1 MPEEA
6 EVPGAAEGGET
17 WLMGRSLR
25 FCGSFK
31 DRNLSKRLVVAMR
44 GWPSEPIDGPKGGW
58 TVRLSIYLSICLSI
72 CVSICL
78 SSYLS
83 TYLCTCKLEKE
94 AILRDVLSFR
104 SWQHQKR
111 GNSARRPQFLK

>member
-31 DRNLSKRLVVAMR
+31 DRNLWKRLVVAMR
-44 GWPSEPIDGPKGGW
+44 GWLSEPIDGPKGGW
-58 TVRLSIYLSICLSI
+58 TVRLSIYLSIYLSVYLSVCLSI
-72 CVSICL
+72 
-78 SSYLS
+78 YLS
-83 TYLCTCKLEKE
+83 IY
-94 AILRDVLSFR
+94 
-104 SWQHQKR
+104 
-111 GNSARRPQFLK
+111 NM